1 VCSNFRDQKRK
12 RKKSYGRVPYI
23 YFPFLFV
30 KNSSDISPIF
40 TGIYATV
47 ARIIA
52 GGIGESNV
60 YIILLEDL
68 LSP

>member
-1 VCSNFRDQKRK
+1 M
-12 RKKSYGRVPYI
+12 YGCVPYI